1 MKKTRNNREASLLP
15 KLQPFFPQEGMASV
29 AVVEDRDRHPKACI
43 KGDII
48 CCVAEQEVARGPITG
63 HYTVVMEDMA
73 EPLFV
78 LWQAQNGAVLNRS
91 ARSTA
96 IAFDLSE
103 ACVGQL
109 WTSEITVQVTDAV
122 TYDTVVSGTFIQM
135 LVTSDRLLERVAW
148 PTCTGSRLALKEHS
162 SLSSQAPAA
171 MSSISFPIHA

>member
-1 MKKTRNNREASLLP
+1 M
-15 KLQPFFPQEGMASV
+15 

-48 CCVAEQEVARGPITG
+48 CSVAEQEVARGPITG

-122 TYDTVVSGTFIQM
+122 TFDTVVSGTFIQM
-135 LVTSDRLLERVAW
+135 MVTSDRLRERVAW
-148 PTCTGSRLALKEHS
+148 PTCTGSELALKEHL